1 MYITQELKEYE
12 EKILGAEDRILSLEA
27 KLFNDL
33 ILGMQEFIP
42 QIQIN
47 ANIIAHLD
55 CLLSFAKAA
64 EENHYIRPV
73 IDTTEVIDIKQGRH
87 PVIEKEL
94 PIEEHSTS
102 VSRLSSSRVRIW
114 PVNRRCCVKRLS

>member
-1 MYITQELKEYE
+1 MVPQEWVRKQTLAQAERYITQELKEYE
-12 EKILGAEDRILSLEA
+12 EKILGAEDKILSLEA

-55 CLLSFAKAA
+55 CLLAFAKTA
-64 EENHYIRPV
+64 EENNYIRPV
-73 IDTTEVIDIKQGRH
+73 IDTTEVIEKIGRAH
-87 PVIEKEL
+87 D
-94 PIEEHSTS
+94 
-102 VSRLSSSRVRIW
+102 
-114 PVNRRCCVKRLS
+114 